1 MYMLF
6 SLISLLIRN
15 FALPNPFEALRGQIV
30 FNYGEIPIEIP
41 PEFLNIVAE
50 YPLYIITF
58 AIVGIFYSKGIDDP
72 IIGSVLYFVFY
83 CVHIGLLYLLSLCG
97 FATWAIVVIVGMYI
111 ALLIGI
117 KTLKNRVAGGV

>member
-1 MYMLF
+1 MQKSRFYTAQLF
-6 SLISLLIRN
+6 YLLIFTQFVGLMQQAGMTKYIV
-15 FALPNPFEALRGQIV
+15 FALFLLPFLFFGKEKIRLRS
-30 FNYGEIPIEIP
+30 
-41 PEFLNIVAE
+41 A
-50 YPLYIITF
+50 YILMPSLVYITLGLVSSAASGF
-58 AIVGIFYSKGIDDP
+58 
-72 IIGSVLYFVFY
+72 FVFY